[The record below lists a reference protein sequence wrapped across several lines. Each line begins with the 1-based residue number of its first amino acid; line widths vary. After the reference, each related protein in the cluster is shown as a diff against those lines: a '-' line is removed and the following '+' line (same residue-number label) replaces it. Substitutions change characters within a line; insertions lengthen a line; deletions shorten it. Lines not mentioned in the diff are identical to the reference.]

1 MLKNRKIS
9 VKIKIKISSFD
20 LNKKKFTS
28 KSLCC
33 FNDEIFVPLQNGK
46 VIKVPWN
53 DKRTDHFFLS
63 LQRTYFQYEPDT
75 DCKFIFKLFTSC
87 SYESI

>member
-1 MLKNRKIS
+1 MNLKKNH
-9 VKIKIKISSFD
+9 
-20 LNKKKFTS
+20 LNFFIY
-28 KSLCC
+28 SLCC

-63 LQRTYFQYEPDT
+63 LQRIYFQYEPDT
-75 DCKFIFKLFTSC
+75 DCKHFIIIS
-87 SYESI
+87 